1 MAYSIR
7 DNNHRRNI
15 ETYSLKVGDG
25 QYKQRLDLKSR
36 PRSRSLC
43 TQYNNL
49 AFVQE
54 VDIDLE
60 EEQRC
65 DLPTRQ
71 RSVSFALVDEEPTRL
86 IQNTY
91 DHCPVNEMPDGYIEL
106 HRSLANGISSASN
119 PNISSSSVRPAL
131 RRSSSDGSL
140 SQFPLS
146 LRRTNSV
153 VSTTST
159 HPELTNE
166 ELLLAAVY
174 VEDAVCGR
182 DMQFRE
188 DAKSVKSY
196 RLYHRPVCRWIMYM
210 FIWVHLALALF
221 EYPAIYGLDVE
232 YWITMAIETVCL
244 IAYICRFLHHK
255 RFDVHENLWNNKR
268 YLIVCILVA
277 LTWLDMVIYVIWYQF
292 GFFGNHKAIRW
303 SRPLRPVFL
312 AAFGRHLRKAF
323 ENIKRS
329 LPETLNVLA
338 VFIFVVFMFS
348 ILAFKMFSASNL
360 TYPDGSGYFV
370 DFIDSMWD
378 LYVLVTTANFPDVM
392 MPAYDSNPLYAIF
405 FISYIFICLYI
416 FASIVLAVI
425 YNNYKQN
432 LKNDVKKSVLNKR
445 KRLMKAFDILKVWR
459 ESRYIVNR
467 ARWHKLMKIVAP
479 NRSELQRDLLL
490 HVLDETGEMCLGR
503 SEFLKVADILNIE
516 LSEIKDRSLLLER
529 YCFRC
534 YFSKP
539 SKLVQKIIRHPYSR
553 NAIGVIII
561 LNSLVMVIE
570 DKIPVISDALEWT
583 FLGIFLVEIILKFYV
598 FGCRRFFSRFWNIFD
613 FVVVGAALVARLT
626 NVILQTV
633 GDTGDSQK
641 ALEFILILR
650 ILRLMKVMEGIE
662 RFRVVIITVMNIGPS
677 ILTYGG
683 IMFIFYYFFAIIG
696 VELFEGK
703 VSFHGYNNI
712 TDPSQQ
718 FCGNPLLNGS
728 DFYALRYCKNNFN
741 DILHAMV
748 MMFELTVVNQ
758 WHVITA
764 GYVQVTS
771 KAARLYFLA
780 FHMIN
785 VIMILNIFVAFVL
798 EAFILEYSLSNRELM
813 SSIERKIEELGLN
826 TDRIITPKAIVNM
839 RRDSAVI
846 RKNSISRPN
855 NGSKPSKGS
864 CHNLEI
870 LEPSQLGSVR
880 KGSVEETKMEQLK
893 FHLKKK
899 SRKKMEV
906 LLMNMFEKELS
917 DSDFED
923 DPEQYEVAH
932 PTQLSL
938 ETVV

>member
-718 FCGNPLLNGS
+718 FCGNPLLNGT
-728 DFYALRYCKNNFN
+728 DFYILQYCKNNFN
-741 DILHAMV
+741 DIVHAMII
-748 MMFELTVVNQ
+748 MFELTVVNQ
-758 WHVITA
+758 WHGILLEDCFTW
-764 GYVQVTS
+764 
-771 KAARLYFLA
+771 
-780 FHMIN
+780 
-785 VIMILNIFVAFVL
+785 ILNF
-798 EAFILEYSLSNRELM
+798 LSF
-813 SSIERKIEELGLN
+813 SI
-826 TDRIITPKAIVNM
+826 D
-839 RRDSAVI
+839 
-846 RKNSISRPN
+846 
-855 NGSKPSKGS
+855 
-864 CHNLEI
+864 
-870 LEPSQLGSVR
+870 
-880 KGSVEETKMEQLK
+880 
-893 FHLKKK
+893 
-899 SRKKMEV
+899 
-906 LLMNMFEKELS
+906 
-917 DSDFED
+917 
-923 DPEQYEVAH
+923 
-932 PTQLSL
+932 
-938 ETVV
+938 